1 MKALRAFVV
10 VHLLA
15 AVSMAGLLEA
25 SDKTVVS
32 DSSGDT
38 VVVQYFFEGVDLV
51 TLPDS
56 AGGVHTKVL
65 MESSKPYAKYG
76 CPLLPMTV
84 ARILLPAT
92 AKKCDVSVTAGRPE
106 TIFLDHPIEV
116 VKNAQGSGNPPAYPF
131 PGRFFETGEV
141 QEFRGYRI
149 LILPLMPV
157 QMKGEKEITLYHE
170 LKVTV
175 TTTAKGDVS
184 AMLRGLS
191 KDEDRLVKMVDNPDQ
206 GLLASYCSGP
216 ASSKWVNSNGGIPLP
231 VDMLILVPDM
241 LIKNKFLLL
250 RNRHQSE
257 GIRTSFRIIK
267 ANERDWE
274 TIREIIIKFYHNC
287 GTEYVLL
294 AGIWAELPGH
304 QVFVHGM
311 NRYVATD
318 QCFACLDGNYPDDY
332 WAEVYVGRAPV
343 ANQDEAERFVNKTLA
358 YMDHAVNN
366 HLRKVLM
373 VGEQV
378 EGGYGKSWMERLR
391 IYYPGSFVIS
401 TLYEADQ
408 VWTAN
413 ILLDLLNTGYC
424 FHMVNHFAH
433 GTHGVIMKLT
443 RGHLSQLT
451 NGTNN
456 RYFFTYTQAC
466 FAGDYHITNSWVER
480 LVGEIDD
487 GAFAA
492 VANSNE
498 GKFMPYNIDL
508 SPSQI
513 YHAEFLS
520 YLFDSGGSESP
531 PLGETNQISKT
542 FGYSYHFSHPKPEQV
557 EMCYFQTNLFGD
569 PAVTVHM
576 P

>member
-10 VHLLA
+10 IHLLA
-15 AVSMAGLLEA
+15 AISAAGVLEA
-25 SDKTVVS
+25 SDRTVMS
-32 DSSGDT
+32 ESQGDT
-38 VVVQYFFEGVDLV
+38 VVVQYFFDGVDLV
-51 TLPDS
+51 TLPGS

-65 MESSKPYAKYG
+65 MGESKPYAKHG

-84 ARILLPAT
+84 AHILLPAT

-106 TIFLDHPIEV
+106 TIFLDHPVEI
-116 VKNAQGSGNPPAYPF
+116 VKNAQGPGDPPAYPF
-131 PGRFFETGEV
+131 PGRFFETGEI

-149 LILPLMPV
+149 LTLPLMPV
-157 QMKGEKEITLYHE
+157 QLKGEKEITLYRE

-175 TTTAKGDVS
+175 NIAVKGGVS

-206 GLLASYCSGP
+206 DLLASYCSGP
-216 ASSKWVNSNGGIPLP
+216 ASSKWVNSNGGVPLP

-241 LIKNKFLLL
+241 FIKNKFLPL

-257 GIRTSFRIIK
+257 GIRTSFRIINAK
-267 ANERDWE
+267 ERDWE

-294 AGIWAELPGH
+294 GGIWDKLPGH
-304 QVFVHGM
+304 QVYLSGVSRH
-311 NRYVATD
+311 VATD
-318 QCFACLDGNYPDDY
+318 QCFACLDGSYPDDY
-332 WAEVYVGRAPV
+332 WAEVFVGRAPV
-343 ANQDEAERFVNKTLA
+343 ENQNEAERFVNKTLT
-358 YMDHAVNN
+358 YMDDSVNN

-378 EGGYGKSWMERLR
+378 DGSYGKYWMERLR
-391 IYYPGSFVIS
+391 TYYPGSFVFS

-408 VWTAN
+408 AWTAN
-413 ILLDLLNTGYC
+413 ILLDLLNSGYG
-424 FHMVNHFAH
+424 FHMVNHFGH
-433 GTHGVIMKLT
+433 GTHGVVMKLT

-466 FAGDYHITNSWVER
+466 FAGDYDLPNSWVER
-480 LVGEIDD
+480 LVGEIED

-498 GKFMPYNIDL
+498 GKYMWDNINL

-520 YLFDSGGSESP
+520 YLFDSGSESR
-531 PLGETNQISKT
+531 PLGETNQRSKT
-542 FGYSYHFSHPKPEQV
+542 EGHSCYITHPKPEQIK
-557 EMCYFQTNLFGD
+557 MCYFQTNLFGD
-569 PAVTVHM
+569 PAVTVHI